1 MLYDTMRHI
10 GAMKDKGWQLLL
22 AALTAAVLFPFL
34 NKAYDID
41 DPLFLWMAQQI
52 LRHPLD
58 PYGGTV
64 FWASVAQPM
73 WVVMQNPPLCSYY
86 IAGIAFFAGFGEI
99 AQHLAFLIPAI
110 AAILGTAALAK
121 RWCRQPLMAGLLTLF
136 TPVFLVSVTHVMCD
150 VTLLA
155 FWTWAI
161 HFWVSGLER
170 ANVYRLVLSVLFI
183 SAAALT
189 KYFGISLIPLLL
201 TYTLW
206 QQRRFSSTLCW
217 LILPLL
223 VMVVFELTTKAK
235 YGHYLFTGAMLYL
248 RDVAIE
254 VRLPLQ
260 IKLLTGLSF
269 LGGCMIGGLLL
280 FPIRRPRW
288 IPGAIALLLFVGTLF
303 WIFIPTTGGTPTS
316 NLDIRLQG
324 SLFATLG
331 VALLALACWDFWVH
345 RDAASLLLSLWMLGT
360 FIFVTFFNWSITA
373 RTVLPL
379 APAVSILLMRHWDR
393 GQREPRFLTK
403 LGWVGITALISILV
417 TAADY
422 HEADASRAGARF
434 FRKRFAH
441 RHTPIWFQ
449 SHWGFQFYMEK
460 WQAQPL
466 LQNTPIRTGDIMV
479 VPSNNADPLSIS
491 RPSIPVAQFVYP
503 VMPLTAV
510 FAPGTGAGFY
520 SSVRGPVPWA
530 IVRTTP
536 ARFEAVKFR

>member
-1 MLYDTMRHI
+1 MRYDTMRHT
-10 GAMKDKGWQLLL
+10 GAMTDKGRQLLL

-34 NKAYDID
+34 DKAYDID

-52 LRHPLD
+52 LQHPLD

-73 WVVMQNPPLCSYY
+73 WVAMQNPPLCSYY
-86 IAGIAFFAGFGEI
+86 IAGIAFFAGFGEV

-110 AAILGTAALAK
+110 AAILGTAALAQ
-121 RWCRQPLMAGLLTLF
+121 RWSRQPLMAGLLTLF
-136 TPVFLVSVTHVMCD
+136 TPVFLISASHVMCD
-150 VTLLA
+150 VMLLA

-170 ANVYRLVLSVLFI
+170 GHTFRLVLSVLLI
-183 SAAALT
+183 SAAVLT
-189 KYFGISLIPLLL
+189 KYFGVSLIPLLL
-201 TYTLW
+201 TYTLSRE
-206 QQRRFSSTLCW
+206 RRFSSALFW

-223 VMVVFELTTKAK
+223 VLLVFELTTKAE

-248 RDVAIE
+248 RHVAIE

-288 IPGAIALLLFVGTLF
+288 IPGAFVLLLFVGTLF
-303 WIFIPTTGGTPTS
+303 WIFIPAAGGTAIDS
-316 NLDIRLQG
+316 LGIRLQG
-324 SLFATLG
+324 SLFATIG

-345 RDAASLLLSLWMLGT
+345 RDAASLLLSLWILGT
-360 FIFVTFFNWSITA
+360 FVFATFFNWSITA

-393 GQREPRFLTK
+393 AKQEPGFLTK

-422 HEADASRAGARF
+422 READASRTGARF

-441 RHTPIWFQ
+441 RHSPIWFQ

-460 WQAQPL
+460 WHARPL
-466 LQNTPIRTGDIMV
+466 LQNAAIGADDIMV

-491 RPSIPVAQFVYP
+491 RPSVPVAQVVYP